1 MEVYNNYNI
10 VVVRLIIHFEYQDTA
25 AVAAL

>member
-1 MEVYNNYNI
+1 MEVYNNYII
-10 VVVRLIIHFEYQDTA
+10 VVVRLIIHIEYQDTA